1 MILPENKTLTS
12 KKTMLVGIFAETDA
26 FKMERLRALQNRF
39 LSQSASTIEELR
51 GHTLQMP
58 TDKRQTN

>member
-51 GHTLQMP
+51 GHTYA
-58 TDKRQTN
+58 